1 MNEQTRVKT
10 TIMRGGTSKA
20 LFLNET
26 QIPADLATRNRL
38 LLTLFGSPDRRQI
51 DGLGG
56 ADLLTSKCAII
67 GPSTRPDADIDYT
80 FAQIG
85 IEEPTVSYEIV
96 CGNISSAAAVFA
108 IEEGYVRATDP
119 LTTVRIHNTNTN
131 KVLRVKVQ
139 THDGMPRVEGDSAI
153 DGAPGSG
160 AEVALDY
167 SDSSGGATGKL
178 LPTGEAVNHLYVTAL
193 GKSIPVSIVD
203 IGTIC
208 VFFRAADI
216 GLSGIE
222 ALDELPDQAFEI
234 AEELRQGAVGLCNLP
249 VDGLM
254 TPFQIMVGPAQ
265 SYLDYAG
272 TRTIQARD
280 VHMLGKMIGRNRLT
294 HKAYPG
300 GGTICTS
307 VAARI
312 EGSIVHQC
320 MAPIEA
326 GEAIRIGHP
335 SGVITARSDV
345 VQVDGAWKVN
355 EVLFSRTARRLME
368 GYAFVRNAA
377 LQAPAD

>member
-1 MNEQTRVKT
+1 M
-10 TIMRGGTSKA
+10 
-20 LFLNET
+20 
-26 QIPADLATRNRL
+26 
-38 LLTLFGSPDRRQI
+38 
-51 DGLGG
+51 
-56 ADLLTSKCAII
+56 
-67 GPSTRPDADIDYT
+67 
-80 FAQIG
+80 
-85 IEEPTVSYEIV
+85 
-96 CGNISSAAAVFA
+96 
-108 IEEGYVRATDP
+108 
-119 LTTVRIHNTNTN
+119 
-131 KVLRVKVQ
+131 
-139 THDGMPRVEGDSAI
+139 EGDSVI

-167 SDSSGGATGKL
+167 SDASGGATGKL
-178 LPTGEAVNHLYVTAL
+178 LPTGEAVNHLYVAAL
-193 GKSIPVSIVD
+193 GKSIQVSIVD

-222 ALDELPDQAFEI
+222 ALNELPDQAFEI
-234 AEELRQGAVGLCNLP
+234 AEELRQGAAALCNLP

-272 TRTIQARD
+272 TRTIEAKE
-280 VHMLGKMIGRNRLT
+280 VHILAKMIGRNRLT

-320 MAPIEA
+320 MTPIGS
-326 GEAIRIGHP
+326 GEAVRIGHP

-345 VQVDGAWKVN
+345 VQVDGAWRVN

-368 GYAFVRNAA
+368 GYALVRNAA
-377 LQAPAD
+377 LLAPAD